1 MKYLTEEI
9 GDTYK
14 AWTAK
19 KPVVIHAPTGS
30 GKTFFIL
37 NRLLPYVAEC
47 GKRMVYLSNRSA
59 LKQQVENEF
68 QRDSALAKYQGSI
81 TICNYQRL
89 SSVNIRNGN
98 ERPYGLSADQKERW
112 REDHEIIHS
121 DYYVLDEAHYFLAD
135 SDFNMELKEC
145 VKRIE
150 SIQSQNSS
158 AIWVYMTATLPYLLL
173 YLSSDITAFPSLQ
186 NSIKPQCPP
195 YLQTPDLYE
204 YENYFNSAKALLTYK
219 EQKDLKCHYFDKEI
233 EFWEKFKIWPEP
245 KTPNPVIDMS
255 RNLDIARV
263 AKRYFQH
270 RYEQYDRFF
279 EKVKDQLNYYFIE
292 PQPFRFIP
300 IYYSIDEELLVA
312 IRHSPPEDKWLIF
325 VKSKTIGKSM
335 QKALVKA
342 GYPDTIFIDSGSKYR
357 KKTTPEKKVWNQI
370 AQEEKFSQKI
380 LITTKV
386 LDNGVNIKDTNLRH
400 IVIQD
405 LEQTTFLQ
413 MLGRKRFL
421 NENETE
427 RVFVYLRNISEGTIC
442 KHFQQHIQNI
452 MLFWYHLFK
461 IQSRTDLNKGL
472 LTEIQMFQSHYM
484 EGGHYRAPYRNYVIE
499 KDISSI
505 TFDRAGSFFPKDN
518 PGILVDLYQP
528 DEYFSLKL
536 TYQYYKIL
544 SMLERARDE
553 RLHVLLKEK
562 CTTEECE
569 IREIELQRRQFVWL
583 KEQLSWLGISTD
595 GEDWETNPINPKNL
609 EHWIGIYFHLIDRA
623 KEELFQFLN
632 SHVGVLSEAEADD
645 LKTLYHQFLV
655 VAVPGSPAV
664 KLKGSV
670 KKIQEFFVEYDFPY
684 RLYSKKHSRNG
695 KQRNWWHIERAD
707 DSSQETSN

>member
-1 MKYLTEEI
+1 MKYITEEI
-9 GDTYK
+9 GDSYK
-14 AWTAK
+14 TWTAE

-68 QRDSALAKYQGSI
+68 QRDSVLAKYQGSI

-173 YLSSDITAFPSLQ
+173 YLSSDITAFPPLQ

-195 YLQTPDLYE
+195 YLQTPYLYE
-204 YENYFNSAKALLTYK
+204 HENYFNSAKALLTYK
-219 EQKDLKCHYFDKEI
+219 EQKDWECLYFDKEI
-233 EFWEKFKIWPEP
+233 ESWEKFKIWPEP

-263 AKRYFQH
+263 SKRYFQN

-292 PQPFRFIP
+292 PQPSRFIP

-312 IRHSPPEDKWLIF
+312 IRHSPPKDKWLIF
-325 VKSKTIGKSM
+325 VKSKAIGKSM

-413 MLGRKRFL
+413 MLGRKRFS
-421 NENETE
+421 NKDESE
-427 RVFVYLRNISEGTIC
+427 RVFVYLHNISEGTIC
-442 KHFQQHIQNI
+442 KHFQQHIQNV
-452 MLFWYHLFK
+452 MLFWYHLYK
-461 IQSRTDLNKGL
+461 IQGRSDLNKEL
-472 LTEIQMFQSHYM
+472 HTEIQIFQSRYM
-484 EGGHYRAPYRNYVIE
+484 ESGQYKDFYRNYVVNKDVNTIKSE
-499 KDISSI
+499 K
-505 TFDRAGSFFPKDN
+505 AGSCLPKEN

-528 DEYFSLKL
+528 DKYSCLKL

-544 SMLERARDE
+544 SMLEKARDE
-553 RLHVLLKEK
+553 RLSTLVKEK
-562 CTTEECE
+562 CSFDICEAREE
-569 IREIELQRRQFVWL
+569 ELQELQFTWL
-583 KEQLSWLGISTD
+583 KEQLSWLGISTER
-595 GEDWETNPINPKNL
+595 EDWETSPVNPVNPD
-609 EHWIGIYFHLIDRA
+609 HWIGIYFHLIDRTE
-623 KEELFQFLN
+623 EELLQFLN
-632 SHVGVLSEAEADD
+632 SHVGVLSKDEVDA

-670 KKIQEFFVEYDFPY
+670 KKIQEFFIEYGFPY
-684 RLYSKKHSRNG
+684 RLYSKKCSRNG
-695 KQRNWWHIERAD
+695 KQRNWWFIERAG
-707 DSSQETSN
+707 DSSQET

>member
-9 GDTYK
+9 GDSYK
-14 AWTAK
+14 TWTAER
-19 KPVVIHAPTGS
+19 PVVIHAPTGS

-37 NRLLPYVAEC
+37 NRLLPYVAES

-68 QRDSALAKYQGSI
+68 QRDSALAKYKCSI

-112 REDHEIIHS
+112 REDHEIIYS

-186 NSIKPQCPP
+186 NSIKLQCPP

-219 EQKDLKCHYFDKEI
+219 EQEDWKCRYFDDETAY
-233 EFWEKFKIWPEP
+233 WMKFKMGPLP
-245 KTPNPVIDMS
+245 CTPNPVIDMTYNPAIATK
-255 RNLDIARV
+255 RHFQNL
-263 AKRYFQH
+263 
-270 RYEQYDRFF
+270 YEQYDRFF
-279 EKVKDQLNYYFIE
+279 EKVKEQLNYYYIE
-292 PQPFRFIP
+292 PQPSRFIP

-312 IRHSPPEDKWLIF
+312 IRHSPSKDKWLIF
-325 VKSKTIGKSM
+325 VKSKAIGKSM

-357 KKTTPEKKVWNQI
+357 KKTTPEKKAWDQI

-380 LITTKV
+380 LITTEV

-405 LEQTTFLQ
+405 MEQTTFLQ

-421 NENETE
+421 NEDETE
-427 RVFVYLRNISEGTIC
+427 KTFVYLRNFSEGTIR

-461 IQSRTDLNKGL
+461 IQSRSDLNKDR
-472 LTEIQMFQSHYM
+472 LTEIQAFQSHYM
-484 EGGHYRAPYRNYVIE
+484 EGGHYRAPYRNYVTE
-499 KDISSI
+499 KDVSSI
-505 TFDRAGSFFPKDN
+505 AFDRAGSFLPKDN

-528 DEYFSLKL
+528 DKYFSLKL

-562 CTTEECE
+562 CAMEESE
-569 IREIELQRRQFVWL
+569 TREIELQRRQFVWL

-595 GEDWETNPINPKNL
+595 REDWKTDPVNPVNPD
-609 EHWIGIYFHLIDRA
+609 HWIGIYFHLIDRA
-623 KEELFQFLN
+623 EEELLQFLN
-632 SHVGVLSEAEADD
+632 SHVGVLSKDEVKA
-645 LKTLYHQFLV
+645 LKALYHQFLV
-655 VAVPGSPAV
+655 VAVPGSPAI

-670 KKIQEFFVEYDFPY
+670 KKIQEFFIEYGFPY
-684 RLYSKKHSRNG
+684 RLYSKKCSRNG
-695 KQRNWWHIERAD
+695 KQRNWWFIERAG
-707 DSSQETSN
+707 DSSQET